1 MHRLTR
7 ALAYCALVCT
17 LAACVATRPAPRHRR
32 APPPPPPPPPVV
44 VRPNP
49 HEAELARRAQADER
63 IDTLNRR
70 IDERVDQGYYPPP
83 TGSGLHHRL
92 DVIRQEI
99 SDMGAQHGGGLSADE
114 QRVIYQELDSAARV
128 IGN

>member
-1 MHRLTR
+1 MPRLIR
-7 ALAYCALVCT
+7 ALAYCAVVCT
-17 LAACVATRPAPRHRR
+17 LGACVATRPPPPRHRR
-32 APPPPPPPPPVV
+32 APPPPPPPVV

-63 IDTLNRR
+63 IDTLSRR
-70 IDERVDQGYYPPP
+70 IDERVGQGYYPPP
-83 TGSGLHHRL
+83 TGNALHHRL

-99 SDMGAQHGGGLSADE
+99 SDMAAQHGGGLSADE
-114 QRVIYQELDSAARV
+114 QRVIYQELDSAGRV

>member
-1 MHRLTR
+1 MQRLIR
-7 ALAYCALVCT
+7 ALVYCALVSA
-17 LAACVATRPAPRHRR
+17 LAACVATPPPRHRR
-32 APPPPPPPPPVV
+32 PPPPPPPPPVV

-63 IDTLNRR
+63 IDTLNQR
-70 IDERVDQGYYPPP
+70 IDERVNEGYYPPP
-83 TGSGLHHRL
+83 TGGALHHRL

-99 SDMGAQHGGGLSADE
+99 SDMAGQHGGGLSGDE
-114 QRVIYQELDSAARV
+114 LRVINQELDSAARA

>member
-1 MHRLTR
+1 MQRLIR

-17 LAACVATRPAPRHRR
+17 LAACVATRPPPRHRR
-32 APPPPPPPPPVV
+32 PPPPPAAN
-44 VRPNP
+44 RPNP

-70 IDERVDQGYYPPP
+70 IDERVNQGYYSTP
-83 TGSGLHHRL
+83 TGNGLHHRL

>member
-1 MHRLTR
+1 MQRLIR
-7 ALAYCALVCT
+7 ALAYCALVSL
-17 LAACVATRPAPRHRR
+17 LAACAAPPHVRHRR
-32 APPPPPPPPPVV
+32 AAPPPPPPPAPV

-49 HEAELARRAQADER
+49 AHEAELARRAQADER
-63 IDTLNRR
+63 IDTLGRR
-70 IDERVDQGYYPPP
+70 IDERVDQGYYPPA
-83 TGSGLHHRL
+83 TGSSLHHRL

-99 SDMGAQHGGGLSADE
+99 NDMAAQHGGGLSSDE